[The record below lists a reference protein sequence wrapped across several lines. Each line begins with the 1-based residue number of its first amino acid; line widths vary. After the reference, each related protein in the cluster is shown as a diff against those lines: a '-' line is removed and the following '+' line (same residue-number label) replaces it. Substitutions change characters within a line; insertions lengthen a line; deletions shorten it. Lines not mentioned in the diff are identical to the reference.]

1 MVRRMT
7 VTSNGRPAPDRRAV
21 RRRQTIEEILG
32 LAEEVMTEEGVH
44 GLSLSEVARRLGVAP
59 PSLYKYFP
67 SLAAVYE
74 SLFLLGQQRHLAEM
88 RTAMSGR
95 SGLDALHHGLD
106 ASGRWAL
113 ENRAL
118 AQLMFWRPVPSF
130 EPSPDGLAVSAEMV
144 EIQRVALREAVAAGE
159 LDAAADSEEAIHLL
173 STLIV
178 GVISQ
183 AMSNE
188 PGLPWGEGRFSP
200 VFPRLMAL
208 FAAGYPPERSGP
220 APGRTS

>member
-1 MVRRMT
+1 MRETLRDL
-7 VTSNGRPAPDRRAV
+7 RER
-21 RRRQTIEEILG
+21 G
-32 LAEEVMTEEGVH
+32 LT
-44 GLSLSEVARRLGVAP
+44 
-59 PSLYKYFP
+59 
-67 SLAAVYE
+67 
-74 SLFLLGQQRHLAEM
+74 
-88 RTAMSGR
+88 T
-95 SGLDALHHGLD
+95 LD